1 MEFFEDLKKNN
12 LHFPIF
18 ILSCIFL
25 SINDNQKE
33 GKFKLNQPKMPEKEL
48 KREIREYLNERKVLV
63 LCTCSDKIP
72 RATPMDFYTEKD
84 SFNIYVG
91 PTPGR
96 KVKNMEENPN
106 ISIGIYTPLS
116 EGKIQGMQI
125 TASGRDNVIFLKQ
138 GDVEFGKAQ
147 KIVKGKRK
155 LILKI
160 IPEKIELLDHDFIK
174 DGYSRLQIL
183 EL

>member
-1 MEFFEDLKKNN
+1 MPIEELKK
-12 LHFPIF
+12 
-18 ILSCIFL
+18 
-25 SINDNQKE
+25 
-33 GKFKLNQPKMPEKEL
+33 
-48 KREIREYLNERKVLV
+48 EIRNFLDDRKVLV
-63 LCTCSDKIP
+63 LCTCSNNIP

-91 PTPGR
+91 PAPGR

-116 EGKIQGMQI
+116 ESKIQGMQI
-125 TASGRDNVIFLKQ
+125 TATGKERLIFLKE
-138 GDVEFGKAQ
+138 GDEEFKKAQ
-147 KIVKGKRK
+147 KIVRGRRK

-160 IPEKIELLDHDFIK
+160 IPEKIELLDYDFIK
-174 DGYSRLQIL
+174 EGYSRLQVL

>member
-1 MEFFEDLKKNN
+1 MNTKTMPIEELKK
-12 LHFPIF
+12 
-18 ILSCIFL
+18 
-25 SINDNQKE
+25 
-33 GKFKLNQPKMPEKEL
+33 
-48 KREIREYLNERKVLV
+48 EIRNFLDQRKVLV
-63 LCTCSDKIP
+63 LCTCSNNIP

-91 PTPGR
+91 PAPGR

-125 TASGRDNVIFLKQ
+125 TASGKDRLIFLKE
-138 GDVEFGKAQ
+138 GNEEFKKAQ
-147 KIVKGKRK
+147 KIVRGRRK

-160 IPEKIELLDHDFIK
+160 IPEKIELLDYDFIK
-174 DGYSRLQIL
+174 EGYSRLQVL